1 MGTALPALAD
11 EPLRREA
18 LSLFGRIEAPAAV
31 ETPEAALGRA
41 LYWDERISLDGKTSC
56 GSCHFARDWGAD
68 RRKFS
73 PDARGALT
81 SRHSPTIFNSIGQPA
96 LRWLSDRK
104 TAADQA
110 EGSLTGSLGF
120 ASKDA
125 ALDALRKFDY
135 MAAFRAAYPQ
145 EAEPLSTRNYGRAVE
160 AYEATLDHAG
170 AVRSL
175 PRRRRCR
182 AEHRPEGRHAHVHR
196 HRLRRLPQRA
206 AARRQDD
213 QRFGLVKD
221 YWLETGSDKVDLGR
235 YAATKKD
242 EDKYVFRVPMLRN
255 VAKTAPYFHDG
266 SVDTPRARG
275 ARHGERAARQAR
287 WTKPPRL
294 RSSPSSRRSPARC
307 RRTTRRR
314 ASAPSSSSP
323 RCAPRLRQ
331 IPAPWPRRARHPG
344 AASCGSS
351 SRARARSTARA
362 RCGALPAAR

>member
-1 MGTALPALAD
+1 MRILIVLLMGAALPALAD
-11 EPLRREA
+11 EQLRREA
-18 LSLFGRIEAPAAV
+18 AGLFGRIEAPAAV

-68 RRKFS
+68 RRRFS

-81 SRHSPTIFNSIGQPA
+81 SRHSPTVFNSVGQPA

-125 ALDALRKFDY
+125 ALEALRKFDY
-135 MAAFRAAYPQ
+135 TPAFRAAYPK
-145 EAEPLSTRNYGRAVE
+145 EAEPLSTKNYGRAVE
-160 AYEATLDHAG
+160 AYEATLVTPAPFDRFLGGDDAALSPAQKAG
-170 AVRSL
+170 L
-175 PRRRRCR
+175 R
-182 AEHRPEGRHAHVHR
+182 AFISTGCAGCHSGPLLGGRTN
-196 HRLRRLPQRA
+196 
-206 AARRQDD
+206 

-221 YWLETGSDKVDLGR
+221 YWLETGSPRVDLGR

-266 SVDTPRARG
+266 SVDTL
-275 ARHGERAARQAR
+275 ERAVRVMAGVQLGRTVDDA
-287 WTKPPRL
+287 TAAAIVAFLESLTGEVPANYAPPGKRPEL
-294 RSSPSSRRSPARC
+294 
-307 RRTTRRR
+307 
-314 ASAPSSSSP
+314 
-323 RCAPRLRQ
+323 
-331 IPAPWPRRARHPG
+331 
-344 AASCGSS
+344 
-351 SRARARSTARA
+351 
-362 RCGALPAAR
+362 